1 MKKQINL
8 VLLAFCFF
16 FVCVGGYSIYRISA
30 IQAGYAAAR
39 KEYIEIQEEYKT
51 EKPAWDFT
59 VIEEG
64 VSMPGSPVHVNF
76 DALRRSMNGEICAF
90 KTVRFEECRLQMQ
103 HTETACRMQKLLAA
117 C

>member
-59 VIEEG
+59 CSRQFRCFTAVHERRDLRLDT
-64 VSMPGSPVHVNF
+64 VSGNR
-76 DALRRSMNGEICAF
+76 D
-90 KTVRFEECRLQMQ
+90 
-103 HTETACRMQKLLAA
+103 
-117 C
+117 

>member
-1 MKKQINL
+1 MHLKKHINL

-64 VSMPGSPVHVNF
+64 ISILS
-76 DALRRSMNGEICAF
+76 ARRKNSSCSRVFIIS
-90 KTVRFEECRLQMQ
+90 LPIP
-103 HTETACRMQKLLAA
+103 LP
-117 C
+117 